1 MLRVAA
7 MAVDIRP
14 GGDIRVVEEGS
25 PVQVEA
31 DSPAVAADNPEPEE
45 DNPVAGEG
53 NSPAAVVDN
62 LEPEED
68 SPAVVA
74 DNPEPEEDNPVAG
87 EGNSLAVEEG
97 MQARGVDNNLP
108 AERHRQQACR
118 IWGNRWP
125 PGSKGSHS

>member
-31 DSPAVAADNPEPEE
+31 DSPAVA
-45 DNPVAGEG
+45 
-53 NSPAAVVDN
+53 
-62 LEPEED
+62 
-68 SPAVVA
+68 A